1 MPDER
6 ELDIKRAIEQ
16 GTQRMTLKDLASQGF
31 DNVKVLDEDAVE
43 AMILKAV
50 DRVISS
56 QTSEQREKI
65 LADSRKELDR
75 LMREQKAM
83 RSRAQLLESD
93 KHELVEQVEGLQR
106 ELQLQGE
113 LEEENLHKKVQEGLA
128 SLQSQVDG
136 LRAQSEAARTEAARL
151 QEDKARLLKEAGRA
165 SALGKELAEQ
175 ESKTRGAEKA
185 RTDLVAQ
192 VLDLQSRS
200 AGREQELKALRP
212 ELLRQRSELA
222 RLGQELEQA
231 RAEGQ
236 AVRGELERE
245 RPAAREAE
253 GLQVEVSRLGQA
265 AAEARQEKAR
275 LEKRLAEETR
285 TREEAQRA
293 VTVERERL
301 AAVTA
306 HLQQEAFALGSRLA
320 ELEKEQA
327 AARAERERLTVDQAV
342 REQEVQSG
350 RAEAARLGSRLA
362 ELEKAEVG
370 ARAEKARLEQRLAG
384 EERERERLTVD
395 QAAREQEVQSGR
407 AEAARLGA
415 KVAELEQ
422 AGKADGERVS
432 AENATLKKEVQA
444 NRGVLTRL
452 EAEVADRTRLQ
463 EDLEGARLE
472 KLAAGNAAQER
483 EVEANRV
490 VTARL
495 EAEVADRARLQEE
508 LEGARQEAAFVRGQ
522 LAQQQKDHE
531 TQRERTVIVTAE
543 LQEIEDRQQAEQG
556 QLERFRAESERLAAD
571 LESARSEVAAMQD
584 LLGREQEAVR
594 VSQNDTVALQSRIVD
609 AQARSEAVEREIPA
623 LKVENARLQERLAS
637 AHLQER
643 LAGLEALLESARKSS
658 SAAKESSLQS
668 KEVTTRLERTL
679 ARQLRPKGK
688 KRGPSL
694 AGGAAFDGVAL
705 LEDFFRK
712 IRLKELFQ
720 KYVPVQERPGERH
733 PSEMLVEIVKAI
745 VAGEPRR
752 GEGRRVVPL
761 EIVGPSGAP
770 DAAALRQFLGR
781 LSPQAVR
788 ALSNVHHGLRLHL
801 TPLPTRPRSLTLDVT
816 ALELGKKGR
825 AYRPLVCFEPSEGE
839 FWNGQFRSNRP
850 PDANGMRDFLKACI
864 ARVPSPFARSRI
876 RFRMESDFFNE
887 GVIRLLESKGVSYVI
902 DAPDSPELRKLSR
915 RCTFNR
921 LSNGW
926 EVAEFSQRLH
936 AIRRTQARFVV
947 LRRRLSK
954 KAKEAGPGTFRD
966 ERHLYHVLATDR
978 RGTPWRSFEFHA
990 ARGVSIEKARGLLA
1004 DFSTRPLLGRSRRS
1018 VAALF
1023 QAQLLASD
1031 LVQGFRR
1038 SCLPAEEKSRS
1049 LEELRR
1055 EFLMVPPKSGT
1066 RSLLVLPRRDRRR
1079 RLFARVSRL
1088 TRRLRPARPFTF
1100 RS

>member
-6 ELDIKRAIEQ
+6 DLDIKKAIEQ

-43 AMILKAV
+43 AMISKAV
-50 DRVISS
+50 DRVVSS

-93 KHELVEQVEGLQR
+93 KHELIEQVESLQR

-113 LEEENLHKKVQEGLA
+113 LEEENLHKKVQEGIA
-128 SLQSQVDG
+128 SLQAQVDG
-136 LRAQSEAARTEAARL
+136 LRGQAEAARAETARL
-151 QEDKARLLKEAGRA
+151 QEDKARLVKEAGRA
-165 SALGKELAEQ
+165 QALEKDLAEQ
-175 ESKTRGAEKA
+175 ESRTRGAEKA

-200 AGREQELKALRP
+200 EGREQELKSLRP
-212 ELLRQRSELA
+212 EVVRQRSELA
-222 RLGQELEQA
+222 RLGQDLEQA

-236 AVRGELERE
+236 AVRGDLERE
-245 RPAAREAE
+245 ARAAREAE
-253 GLQVEVSRLGQA
+253 GLRVEVSRLGQA
-265 AAEARQEKAR
+265 ADEAHQEKAR
-275 LEKRLAEETR
+275 LEKRLAEEAR
-285 TREEAQRA
+285 AREEAQRT

-306 HLQQEAFALGSRLA
+306 RFQEEA
-320 ELEKEQA
+320 
-327 AARAERERLTVDQAV
+327 
-342 REQEVQSG
+342 SG
-350 RAEAARLGSRLA
+350 QGSRLA
-362 ELEKAEVG
+362 ELEKAGAAARAAGEQEVRSARDEAARLG
-370 ARAEKARLEQRLAG
+370 ARVAELEKAEAAARAEKARLEQRLVG

-395 QAAREQEVQSGR
+395 QAAREQEARAGR
-407 AEAARLGA
+407 AESARLGA
-415 KVAELEQ
+415 KVAELEHS
-422 AGKADGERVS
+422 ERAERERLD
-432 AENATLKKEVQA
+432 AENGTLKREIAASRV
-444 NRGVLTRL
+444 VMERL
-452 EAEVADRTRLQ
+452 KAEVADRTRLEEALGDARREKAERERLDAENATLKREVQ
-463 EDLEGARLE
+463 AVGVVVARL
-472 KLAAGNAAQER
+472 R
-483 EVEANRV
+483 E
-490 VTARL
+490 
-495 EAEVADRARLQEE
+495 EVADRTRLQEE
-508 LEGARQEAAFVRGQ
+508 LEGARQEAAFVKGQ

-531 TQRERTVIVTAE
+531 SQREKTVIVTAE
-543 LQEIEDRQQAEQG
+543 LQEIEEQQRAEQG
-556 QLERFRAESERLAAD
+556 ELDRFRAESERLAAD
-571 LESARSEVAAMQD
+571 LESARSEVGAMQD
-584 LLGREQEAVR
+584 LLGREQEAAR
-594 VSQNDTVALQSRIVD
+594 VSQNETVALQSRIAD
-609 AQARSEAVEREIPA
+609 AQARSEAVEREIQA
-623 LKVENARLQERLAS
+623 LQVENARLKERLAS

-643 LAGLEALLESARKSS
+643 LAGLETLLESARKSS
-658 SAAKESSLQS
+658 SAAKASSLQS
-668 KEVTTRLERTL
+668 KEVTTQLERTL

-688 KRGPSL
+688 KRGASL

-712 IRLKELFQ
+712 VRLKELFQ
-720 KYVPVQERPGERH
+720 KHVPVQERPGERH
-733 PSEMLVEIVKAI
+733 PSEMLVEVVKAI

-752 GEGRRVVPL
+752 GEGKKVVPL

-770 DAAALRQFLGR
+770 DAASLRQFLGR

-801 TPLPTRPRSLTLDVT
+801 TPLPARPRSLTRDGT
-816 ALELGKKGR
+816 AVELGKKGR
-825 AYRPLVCFEPSEGE
+825 ASRPLLCFEPSEGE

-850 PDANGMRDFLKACI
+850 PDADGMRDFLKACI

-902 DAPDSPELRKLSR
+902 AAPDSPGLRKLSR
-915 RCTFNR
+915 RCAFSR

-954 KAKEAGPGTFRD
+954 KAKESGPGTFRD
-966 ERHLYHVLATDR
+966 ERHVYHVMATDR

-990 ARGVSIEKARGLLA
+990 ARGASIEKARGLLA
-1004 DFSTRPLLGRSRRS
+1004 DFSASPLLGRSRRS

-1023 QAQLLASD
+1023 QAHLLASD

-1038 SCLPAEEKSRS
+1038 SCLPAEEKSRG
-1049 LEELRR
+1049 LEELRS

-1066 RSLLVLPRRDRRR
+1066 RSLLILPRRDRRR

-1100 RS
+1100 KS